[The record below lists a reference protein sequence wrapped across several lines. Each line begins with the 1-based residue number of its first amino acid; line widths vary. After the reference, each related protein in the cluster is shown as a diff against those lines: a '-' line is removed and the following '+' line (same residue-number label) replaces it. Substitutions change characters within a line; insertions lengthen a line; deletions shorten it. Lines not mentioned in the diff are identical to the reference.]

1 MKSGIHPSCG
11 GSRWSKWRAAVDRNP
26 LILLMRRFVRRLP
39 AVVRGGCAKLLKSL
53 VRRFCGGWGCGSP
66 HTPLRL
72 RAPLGR
78 RASVM
83 KSDFPVAKCLDLM
96 SVKAVQKSISDVEI
110 NTFSRCSADI
120 SYAKPNALRPDR

>member
-26 LILLMRRFVRRLP
+26 LILLMRRFVRRLH
-39 AVVRGGCAKLLKSL
+39 AVVRGGCAKILKSL

-72 RAPLGR
+72 RALLGR

-83 KSDFPVAKCLDLM
+83 KLAKDGADGVSRRRTETPDPILPRPVGGPLIRHDTKQSLDYRLF
-96 SVKAVQKSISDVEI
+96 A
-110 NTFSRCSADI
+110 
-120 SYAKPNALRPDR
+120 